1 MKILR
6 VDSGADH
13 DFTISRRLAD
23 RMTSRL
29 AADGAEIVQRD
40 VAVGL
45 PFVDAA
51 WVAANFGEGDP
62 AGWALSDALID
73 ELLSVDGLILVAP
86 IYNFSIPAALKAWI
100 DQVVRLGRTFD
111 VTDSGPVGLATNV
124 QRAWIITASS
134 STEIG
139 GALDH
144 ATPYL
149 RLVLATIGVRDVTV
163 VGAGEW
169 QTRGDAVIEE
179 AHRFVDLACERV
191 SVDSA

>member
-6 VDSGADH
+6 IDSGADH
-13 DFTISRRLAD
+13 ELTISRRLAD
-23 RMTSRL
+23 RLSQRL
-29 AADGAEIVQRD
+29 AADGAEIVHRD
-40 VAVGL
+40 VSTGL
-45 PFVDAA
+45 PFVDGA

-62 AGWALSDALID
+62 SGRALSDELVD

-111 VTDSGPVGLATNV
+111 ITASGPVGLATNV
-124 QRAWIITASS
+124 QRAWIVTASS

-139 GALDH
+139 GKADH

-149 RLVLATIGVRDVTV
+149 RHILATIGVYDVTI

-169 QTRGDAVIEE
+169 QTRGPDVIED
-179 AHRFVDLACERV
+179 AHRFVDAG
-191 SVDSA
+191 APGPAT